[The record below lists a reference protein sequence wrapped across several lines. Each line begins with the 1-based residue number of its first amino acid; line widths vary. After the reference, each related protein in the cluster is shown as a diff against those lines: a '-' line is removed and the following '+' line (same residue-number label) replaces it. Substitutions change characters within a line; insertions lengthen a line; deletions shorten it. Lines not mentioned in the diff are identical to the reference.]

1 MAIAKSS
8 TLRIYM
14 RAAPA
19 AAAPMGLDEN
29 APKSEPSNLNG
40 MLRALASMA
49 QDVVRL
55 RVVTSSTAS
64 AVRPRRDMLMNT
76 ILMSRSFLSSRCRGR
91 GRGRGRRRAIML
103 TAMRAVSG
111 TSMLPMMGKRA
122 SFRIRLL
129 FARSSQE
136 CERKQ

>member
-1 MAIAKSS
+1 
-8 TLRIYM
+8 
-14 RAAPA
+14 
-19 AAAPMGLDEN
+19 MGLDEN
-29 APKSEPSNLNG
+29 APNSEPSNLNG

-49 QDVVRL
+49 QDEVRL

-76 ILMSRSFLSSRCRGR
+76 ILMSRSFLSSRSRGR
-91 GRGRGRRRAIML
+91 GRRRRAIML
-103 TAMRAVSG
+103 TAMRAAMRAVSG
-111 TSMLPMMGKRA
+111 SSMLPMMGKRA

>member
-1 MAIAKSS
+1 
-8 TLRIYM
+8 
-14 RAAPA
+14 
-19 AAAPMGLDEN
+19 MGLDEN
-29 APKSEPSNLNG
+29 APNSEPSNLKG

-49 QDVVRL
+49 QDELRL

-76 ILMSRSFLSSRCRGR
+76 ILMSRSFLSSRSRGR
-91 GRGRGRRRAIML
+91 GRRRRAIML

-111 TSMLPMMGKRA
+111 SSMLPMMGKRA

>member
-1 MAIAKSS
+1 
-8 TLRIYM
+8 
-14 RAAPA
+14 
-19 AAAPMGLDEN
+19 MGLDEN

-40 MLRALASMA
+40 MLSALASMA
-49 QDVVRL
+49 QDELRL

-91 GRGRGRRRAIML
+91 GRRRRAIML
-103 TAMRAVSG
+103 TAMRAAMRAAMSAVSSP
-111 TSMLPMMGKRA
+111 SMLPMMGKRA